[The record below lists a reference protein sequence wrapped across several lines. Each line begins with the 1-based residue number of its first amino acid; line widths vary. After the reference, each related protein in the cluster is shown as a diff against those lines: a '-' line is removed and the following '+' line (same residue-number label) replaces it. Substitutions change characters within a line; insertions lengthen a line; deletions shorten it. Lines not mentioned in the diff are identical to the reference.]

1 LHQTLGETIN
11 INRYEEPVWVIWV
24 RWLARVTSLVSAGLL
39 LLFIIGEG
47 GSGPNPITAR
57 EWIGLLFFPFGVVVG
72 MLIAW
77 RREVL
82 GSLVSIGSLACFYIV
97 YGLVL
102 AHRLQLG
109 SAFAL
114 FTAPAF
120 LFLLSGL
127 VSRNDTA
134 KSSV

>member
-1 LHQTLGETIN
+1 MYAN
-11 INRYEEPVWVIWV
+11 SYEDQVWVIWV

-47 GSGPNPITAR
+47 SGPNPITAR
-57 EWIGLLFFPFGVVVG
+57 VWIGLLFFPFGVVAG
-72 MLIAW
+72 MAVAW

-82 GSLVSIGSLACFYIV
+82 GSLVSIGSLASFYIV

-102 AHRLQLG
+102 AHAMPRG
-109 SAFAL
+109 GYFAL

-120 LFLLSGL
+120 LFLLAGL
-127 VSRNDTA
+127 ISRNSIA
-134 KSSV
+134 RSSA

>member
-1 LHQTLGETIN
+1 MN
-11 INRYEEPVWVIWV
+11 ANSYEEQVWVIWV

-39 LLFIIGEG
+39 LLFIIGG
-47 GSGPNPITAR
+47 DSGPNPITAR

-72 MLIAW
+72 MVVAW

-82 GSLVSIGSLACFYIV
+82 GSLVSIGSLSSFYIV

-102 AHRLQLG
+102 ANRLPRG
-109 SAFAL
+109 GYFAL

-120 LFLLSGL
+120 LFLVSGL
-127 VSRNDTA
+127 VSRNNTA
-134 KSSV
+134 RWSA